1 MFYHPAEK
9 KIFFTALVLA
19 LINIALL
26 VGAWALS
33 PAQRGKGV
41 SSVETGPSAERH
53 GPSSKSLVRLSNSE
67 IKTYRLV
74 HTKAVGL
81 FAIFVSVLS
90 EAFVNSSGTISYT
103 GSQFASENTT
113 FGVLNTQAG
122 LKFDE
127 FL

>member
-1 MFYHPAEK
+1 M
-9 KIFFTALVLA
+9 
-19 LINIALL
+19 
-26 VGAWALS
+26 
-33 PAQRGKGV
+33 
-41 SSVETGPSAERH
+41 ETGPSTERH

-90 EAFVNSSGTISYT
+90 EEFVHSGGTISYT